1 MSLLNKKIYVAGH
14 NGMVGSACVRELNR
28 KGFKNLIFSSS
39 SELNLRN
46 QHDVYKF
53 ISRKKPDIIID
64 AAARVGGIEANRKF
78 PYEFLIENLQIQNN
92 LINTAFELNIDKF
105 IFLGSSCIY
114 PKFSKQPI
122 KEEYLL
128 QSQLEKTNESYAIA
142 KIAGVKL
149 IESLNK
155 QYKKKYISLMPTNLY
170 GPYDNFDVNTSHVLP
185 AMIKK
190 FYDAKINK
198 KSNSVVLWGTGKVYR
213 EFLHVDDLAS
223 AIIFCVENELKDNL
237 YNVGYGK
244 DISIYDLAKL
254 IQNIV
259 NKDCKIIWD
268 NSMPDGTPKKL
279 MDSSKFNNLGWSPK
293 IDLESGIKSTY
304 EWFLNN
310 IDNLKQLKINN
321 EL

>member
-14 NGMVGSACVRELNR
+14 NGMVGSACIRELNR

-149 IESLNK
+149 IESLNR

-170 GPYDNFDVNTSHVLP
+170 GPYDNFDINTSHVLP

-190 FYDAKINK
+190 FHDVKINK
-198 KSNSVVLWGTGKVYR
+198 KSNSVVLWGSGKVYR

-223 AIIFCVENELKDNL
+223 AIIFCIENELKDNL

-244 DISIYDLAKL
+244 DISIYELAKL

-293 IDLESGIKSTY
+293 IDLESGIRSTY